1 MATAMTGGT
10 SKLVLSQKT
19 DSGNTVSLYVY
30 YKIDS
35 QNITNNKTTLKLGMY
50 VTVSGGGSI
59 GPWSN
64 NENSYLGTTSIT
76 FSSAI
81 PSVSSG
87 STYWIA
93 SEKAMTVEH
102 ESDGTGSTDIK
113 WKWGVYSTWGNVIRP
128 SGSFTITL
136 PTIEREST
144 FTISPSSGN
153 KIGNKPTFNIEA
165 KNSSFTHTLQYKY
178 GNQTSYT
185 TIVSKTSSKAY
196 SSWAIPV
203 GAYEFLDENTDQL
216 KRKTPISIKCITY
229 NGSTKIGEVV
239 KTLNAY
245 SKGGSSFSIGT
256 CYIGEKATISIS
268 KTDSSFTHILGYKYT
283 NSTKYFKITEEK
295 TSSSKISWN
304 IPKDE
309 FYKKI
314 PNDKKLDIVLNC
326 DSYYKDVFVGSN
338 RLDVTVL
345 CKEALCKPVFGEVSI
360 IDTGTR
366 TTKLTNNSNKFIRGY
381 NKLNFNF
388 SPVAQNNAAGIT
400 KVVLS
405 CGSLSKV
412 LLAEEGRVLDS
423 NLSLGL
429 DHVTEKT
436 VKCTIFDSR
445 GYDNTFTQDIDL
457 IDYFKPEVIISASA
471 VPDYENVDNN
481 QATDEE
487 GNQYDATPVKL
498 ALSLTGKIFNKNF
511 GEQGIKNTASK
522 IDNTDN
528 FYIKYRFGISSDFSN
543 IEWNEMKVEFDE
555 KNENNCKNSEE
566 IFACFPEQENYY
578 LQVLIQDAVYHDGS
592 SLKNILIEKVVN
604 YIPVFDWGNNDFQF
618 NVPVVLKKG
627 GFYNYES
634 ENKTEAKQNA
644 SLNMNNGD
652 LVGCNAIIFN
662 DATNNNEGLFFPNG
676 SHWDVLRIYQG
687 RLQIIPKF
695 GSKDVSDPFD
705 ESQYSIYSLFYKPG
719 DTITYSNDLFP
730 SFCGFFSSTGTKTLF
745 ITIPF
750 SKPCF
755 GCTSARLSGILR
767 IRTIDGTMKTINM
780 NSLPAEVSSVTVVCH
795 EDTGLVLEILFR
807 EAKNSLLDFS
817 TFQHTPISCSFASE
831 VTVTL
836 A

>member
-1 MATAMTGGT
+1 MATEMTGGT

-19 DSGNTVSLYVY
+19 DSGNTVNLYVY

-35 QNITNNKTTLKLGMY
+35 QSITNNKTTLKLGMY

-87 STYWIA
+87 SIYWIA
-93 SEKAMTVEH
+93 SEKAMAVEH
-102 ESDGTGSTDIK
+102 ESDGTGSATIK

-136 PTIEREST
+136 PTIAREST
-144 FTISPSSGN
+144 FTISPSNGN

-203 GAYEFLDENTDQL
+203 GAYEFLDENADQL

-245 SKGGSSFSIGT
+245 SKGGSGFSVGE
-256 CYIGEKATISIS
+256 CYIGGKTTISIS
-268 KTDSSFTHILGYKYT
+268 KTDSSFTHILSYKYAD
-283 NSTKYFKITEEK
+283 STEYFKITEK
-295 TSSSKISWN
+295 TSSGTISWDV
-304 IPKDE
+304 PSDE

-314 PNDKKLDIVLNC
+314 PNSKKLDIVLNC
-326 DSYYKDVFVGSN
+326 DSYYKDVFVASKSLN
-338 RLDVTVL
+338 VAVL
-345 CKEALCKPVFGEVSI
+345 CKEALCKPVFGEVFI
-360 IDTGTR
+360 TDTEGRATEL
-366 TTKLTNNSNKFIRGY
+366 TKNSNKFIKGY
-381 NKLNFNF
+381 NKLNFSF

-400 KVVLS
+400 KVILS
-405 CGSLSKV
+405 CGSLSNV
-412 LLAEEGRVLDS
+412 LSAEEGKVLS
-423 NLSLGL
+423 TNGTSLSLDL
-429 DHVTEKT
+429 EHVTEKI

-445 GYDNTFTQDIDL
+445 GYDNTYTKDIDL
-457 IDYFKPEVIISASA
+457 IDYFKPEVVISASA
-471 VPDYENVDNN
+471 VPDHENADKK
-481 QATDEE
+481 QEYDEE
-487 GNQYDATPVKL
+487 GTPYDPTPVKL
-498 ALSLTGKIFNKNF
+498 TLSLVGKIFNENF
-511 GEQGIKNTASK
+511 GTSDILNTA
-522 IDNTDN
+522 TEN
-528 FYIKYRFGISSDFSN
+528 FYIKYRFDTSSEFSDMT
-543 IEWNEMKVEFDE
+543 WNEMAVSFDG
-555 KNENNCKNSEE
+555 NNCKNSTE

-578 LQVLIQDAVYHDGS
+578 LQVLIQDAVYNNNNNNNDNS
-592 SLKNILIEKVVN
+592 SFVPILIEKVIN

-627 GFYNYES
+627 GFYNYEN
-634 ENKTEAKQNA
+634 ENKTEARQSA
-644 SLNMNNGD
+644 SLDMNNGD

-662 DATNNNEGLFFPNG
+662 DTTSDNEGLFFPNG
-676 SHWDVLRIYQG
+676 SYWDVLRIYQG

-705 ESQYSIYSLFYKPG
+705 EKQYSIYNLFYKPG
-719 DTITYSNDLFP
+719 DKITYPDNLFP

-755 GCTSARLSGILR
+755 GCSSAQLSGTLR
-767 IRTIDGTMKTINM
+767 IRTVSGSMKTINM
-780 NSLPAEVSSVTVVCH
+780 ASLPTEIDSVTTRYH
-795 EDTGLVLEILFR
+795 EDMGLILEIVFK

-817 TFQHTPISCSFASE
+817 TLQHTPISCSFSSE
-831 VTVTL
+831 FTITL
-836 A
+836 V